1 MITEPFF
8 DMKKLASLFILL
20 VWSIPALCCTSVII
34 SGKVR
39 ADGRPV
45 MMKHRDTDHLSNEIR
60 WFQGERYSFIG
71 LVNTDEEFNGEV
83 WAGTNSAGF
92 SIMNTATYDLKED
105 DVPAEQMDR
114 EGYVMYRALEVCATV
129 QDFEHFLDT
138 LSKPMGIE
146 ANFGVIDANG
156 GAMYYEVDNWR
167 IRAKYDINEEP
178 SGYRV
183 VTNFTWSGRE
193 ADRKGVDRYEKACS
207 LLAETCIPISEW
219 DHDFLIN
226 KISRSG
232 VPILRDISTASIV
245 FEGDTMWA
253 SLGQADKN
261 PYKPYTEKGLRP

>member
-1 MITEPFF
+1 MITELYF
-8 DMKKLASLFILL
+8 DMKKIATLVLLL
-20 VWSIPALCCTSVII
+20 VLSIPALCCTSVII

-39 ADGRPV
+39 ADGKPV
-45 MMKHRDTDHLSNEIR
+45 MMKHRDTSHLTNDIR

-71 LVNTDEEFNGEV
+71 LVNTDEEAGKEV

-105 DVPAEQMDR
+105 DVPEDQMDR

-138 LSKPMGIE
+138 LSKPMGVE
-146 ANFGVIDANG
+146 ANFGVIDAQG

-167 IRAKYDINEEP
+167 IRAKYDVNEEP
-178 SGYRV
+178 TGYRV
-183 VTNFTWSGRE
+183 VTNFTWQGRE
-193 ADRKGVDRYEKACS
+193 ADRKGVDRYEKACT

-232 VPILRDISTASIV
+232 APILRPITTAAVV
-245 FEGDTMWA
+245 FEGGTMWA
-253 SLGQADKN
+253 SLGQPDKN
-261 PYKPYTEKGLRP
+261 PYHPYTEAGMRP

>member
-1 MITEPFF
+1 
-8 DMKKLASLFILL
+8 MKKILFTFFLALAA
-20 VWSIPALCCTSVII
+20 VPALACTSVII

-39 ADGRPV
+39 SDGRPV
-45 MMKHRDTDHLSNEIR
+45 MLKHRDTDHVSNDIR
-60 WFQGERYSFIG
+60 WFQGEKYSFIG
-71 LVNTDEEFNGEV
+71 LVNTDVPLEKEV
-83 WAGTNSAGF
+83 WAGTNSVGF

-105 DVPAEQMDR
+105 DVPSDQMDK

-232 VPILRDISTASIV
+232 APILRDISTASIV
-245 FEGDTMWA
+245 FEGDVMWA

-261 PYKPYTEKGLRP
+261 PYKSYTEKGLRP

>member
-1 MITEPFF
+1 
-8 DMKKLASLFILL
+8 MKKILFTLFLALA
-20 VWSIPALCCTSVII
+20 VIPALACTSVII

-39 ADGRPV
+39 EDGRPV
-45 MMKHRDTDHLSNEIR
+45 MMKHRDTDHLSNDIR
-60 WFQGERYSFIG
+60 WFQGEKYSFIG
-71 LVNTDEEFNGEV
+71 LVNTDVPMTNEV
-83 WAGTNSAGF
+83 WAGMNSAGF
-92 SIMNTATYDLKED
+92 CIMNTATYDLKED
-105 DVPAEQMDR
+105 DLPQEQMDK
-114 EGYVMYRALEVCATV
+114 EGFVMYRALEVCATIE
-129 QDFEHFLDT
+129 DFEHFLDT

-167 IRAKYDINEEP
+167 IRAKYDVNEEP

-183 VTNFTWSGRE
+183 VTNFTWSGRKE
-193 ADRKGVDRYEKACS
+193 DRKGVDRYEKACS

-232 VPILRDISTASIV
+232 APILRPISTASIV
-245 FEGDTMWA
+245 FEKGVMWA

-261 PYKPYTEKGLRP
+261 PYKAYRISDFPQ

>member
-1 MITEPFF
+1 MRKIA
-8 DMKKLASLFILL
+8 ASLILL
-20 VWSIPALCCTSVII
+20 VCSIPAFCCTSVII

-39 ADGRPV
+39 ADGKPV
-45 MMKHRDTDHLSNEIR
+45 MMKHRDTGHLSNDIM
-60 WFQGERYSFIG
+60 WFQGEKYSFIG
-71 LVNTDEEFNGEV
+71 LVNTDEPLKKEV

-105 DVPAEQMDR
+105 DVPVEQMDR
-114 EGYVMYRALEVCATV
+114 EGYMMYRALEICATV
-129 QDFEHFLDT
+129 EDFEHFLDT

-146 ANFGVIDANG
+146 ANVGVIDANG
-156 GAMYYEVDNWR
+156 GAMYYEIDNWR
-167 IRAKYDINEEP
+167 IRAKYDVNEEP

-193 ADRKGVDRYEKACS
+193 EDRKGVDRYEKATQ

-232 VPILRDISTASIV
+232 APILRPITTASIV
-245 FEGDTMWA
+245 FEDGIMWA
-253 SLGQADKN
+253 SLGLPDKN
-261 PYKPYTEKGLRP
+261 PYEPYTVAGMNDNTRKVLY

>member
-1 MITEPFF
+1 M
-8 DMKKLASLFILL
+8 DMKRISVIAFLLFWIMT
-20 VWSIPALCCTSVII
+20 PALACTSVII

-45 MMKHRDTDHLSNEIR
+45 MMKHRDTSHKSNDIM
-60 WFQGERYSFIG
+60 WFQGEKYSFIG
-71 LVNTDEEFNGEV
+71 LVNTDEELTKEV

-92 SIMNTATYDLKED
+92 SIMNTATYDLND
-105 DVPAEQMDR
+105 DNVPKEQMDK
-114 EGYVMYRALEVCATV
+114 EGFVMYRALEICATV

-138 LSKPMGIE
+138 LSKPMGVE

-167 IRAKYDINEEP
+167 IRAKYDVNEEP
-178 SGYRV
+178 TGYRV
-183 VTNFTWSGRE
+183 VTNFTWQGRE
-193 ADRKGVDRYEKACS
+193 ADHKGVDRYEKACE
-207 LLAETCIPISEW
+207 LLADTCIPIAEW

-232 VPILRDISTASIV
+232 APILRNITTAAVV

-253 SLGQADKN
+253 SLGFPDKN
-261 PYKPYTEKGLRP
+261 PYHPYTEKGMRL